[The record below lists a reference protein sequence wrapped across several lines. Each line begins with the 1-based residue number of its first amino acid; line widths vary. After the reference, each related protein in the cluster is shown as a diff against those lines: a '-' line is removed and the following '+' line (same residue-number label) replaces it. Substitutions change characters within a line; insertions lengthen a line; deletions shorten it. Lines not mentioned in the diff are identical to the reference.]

1 MPCSALDRPGERC
14 GCPLSRGLVRRAR
27 FCPNRVLVRAT
38 SAPEWA
44 RSRNQSVAESCC
56 HERQLSAP
64 REVLA
69 RSRVA
74 FEAALCGAGPVRRPG
89 SSSPSRRNTLRTG
102 PVGSAEWLWS
112 PRSTGRPRRPVSGDK
127 SAGWLLPVPAEVRR
141 GQEEGDVVVV
151 GMDIDPLKDL
161 ADRLEP
167 APWHVVAHASSSSQD
182 GRPERNHRHATEAD
196 VRSWRRYAWLCRSA
210 GSPATTRT

>member
-1 MPCSALDRPGERC
+1 
-14 GCPLSRGLVRRAR
+14 
-27 FCPNRVLVRAT
+27 
-38 SAPEWA
+38 
-44 RSRNQSVAESCC
+44 
-56 HERQLSAP
+56 
-64 REVLA
+64 
-69 RSRVA
+69 
-74 FEAALCGAGPVRRPG
+74 
-89 SSSPSRRNTLRTG
+89 
-102 PVGSAEWLWS
+102 
-112 PRSTGRPRRPVSGDK
+112 
-127 SAGWLLPVPAEVRR
+127 VPAEVRR

-167 APWHVVAHASSSSQD
+167 APSHVVAHASSSSQD